1 MPIVFE
7 WDGRKARANL
17 VKHRVSFAEAASVFS
32 DPYSITIADPV
43 HSLYEDRRILI
54 GATRGLRLLIVV
66 HTERGERI
74 RILSARQATRA
85 EQEQYERQPG

>member
-1 MPIVFE
+1 MAVIFE

-17 VKHRVSFAEAASVFS
+17 MKHQVSFAEAASVFS

-54 GATRGLRLLIVV
+54 GATRSLRLLVVV